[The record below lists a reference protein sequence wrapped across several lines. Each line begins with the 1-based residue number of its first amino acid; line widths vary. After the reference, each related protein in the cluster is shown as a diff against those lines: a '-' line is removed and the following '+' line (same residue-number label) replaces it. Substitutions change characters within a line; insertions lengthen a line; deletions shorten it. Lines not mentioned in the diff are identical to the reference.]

1 MPRPKAFD
9 EDVALQKA
17 LATFWR
23 RGFHAT
29 SMQDLVTGMG
39 INRFSLYDTF
49 GDKHQLFVRALKH
62 YQQHSCQTLAALTEN
77 PALPA
82 LTRIRQVLDFLVAQ
96 VLDDGP
102 QNGCFLVN
110 ATTERVPH
118 DADTAAVAYQNQQFL
133 EELFAGILAQG
144 QARGEVAHTATPTA
158 QAHLLISVL
167 NGMRIMAKVNADPQV
182 LHNVVNTVLLALAQL
197 PSIPEQS

>member
-17 LATFWR
+17 LDTFWR
-23 RGFHAT
+23 RGYHAT
-29 SMQDLVTGMG
+29 SMQDLVEGMG

-49 GDKHQLFVRALKH
+49 GDKHQLFIRALKH
-62 YQQHSCQTLAALTEN
+62 YQQHSCQTLKILTEN
-77 PALPA
+77 ADLPA
-82 LTRIRQVLDFLVAQ
+82 LTRIRQVLDLMVAQ
-96 VLDDGP
+96 ALDDEQ

-118 DADTAAVAYQNQQFL
+118 DADTAAVACQNQQFL
-133 EELFAGILAQG
+133 EDLFAGILAQG
-144 QARGEVAHTATPTA
+144 QARGEVARTATPQA

-167 NGMRIMAKVNADPQV
+167 NGMRVMAKVKADPQV
-182 LHNVVNTVLLALAQL
+182 LRNVVNTVLLALA
-197 PSIPEQS
+197 